1 MTGHAIVGDLL
12 RGDTITGI
20 DGRTIPAETVTRVET
35 IGDAV
40 AVTTKRGPQ
49 RRTTV
54 RHLPATTPVTTDPPL
69 PHWRF
74 MDRRHEPSGEWK
86 YNVGA
91 AVAGAVLGLVSNR
104 RPVDTSPIVDR
115 RP

>member
-1 MTGHAIVGDLL
+1 MAGHATAGDLL

-20 DGRTIPAETVTRVET
+20 EGRTISPETVTRVET
-35 IGDAV
+35 AGDDV

-74 MDRRHEPSGEWK
+74 TTGEQTADTNRPANGK
-86 YNVGA
+86 PTSP
-91 AVAGAVLGLVSNR
+91 LLVSA
-104 RPVDTSPIVDR
+104 
-115 RP
+115 

>member
-35 IGDAV
+35 IGDDV

-54 RHLPATTPVTTDPPL
+54 RHLPATTPVTTDPAVTTLAVHGPPTRTVRRDGNTTSAL
-69 PHWRF
+69 PWPARC
-74 MDRRHEPSGEWK
+74 
-86 YNVGA
+86 
-91 AVAGAVLGLVSNR
+91 
-104 RPVDTSPIVDR
+104 
-115 RP
+115 